1 MSHGFQIPGDLALS
15 ADGRYLLLWQGGE
28 EIAYRAN
35 VALQTFAG
43 AWVYDPSKGVKYL
56 YEIFEKPASAGLALL
71 RAEIWRVL
79 GETAGIVEVL
89 QVQID
94 FDSDTRTAT
103 IRWQAR
109 ADTDGVVSSEVT
121 IK

>member
-1 MSHGFQIPGDLALS
+1 MSCGFQIPGDLALS

-28 EIAYRAN
+28 EIAHRAN

-43 AWVYDPSKGVKYL
+43 AWVYDPNKGVKYL

-79 GETAGIVEVL
+79 GETAGVVEVL

-94 FDSDTRTAT
+94 FDPETRTAT

-109 ADTDGVVSSEVT
+109 AEAAGVVSSEVT

>member
-1 MSHGFQIPGDLALS
+1 
-15 ADGRYLLLWQGGE
+15 
-28 EIAYRAN
+28 
-35 VALQTFAG
+35 
-43 AWVYDPSKGVKYL
+43 VYDPSKGVKYL

-79 GETAGIVEVL
+79 GETAGIVEV
-89 QVQID
+89 VSVEID
-94 FDSDTRTAT
+94 FSAAERQAT

-109 ADTDGVVSSEVT
+109 AETGGVVSSEVM

>member
-1 MSHGFQIPGDLALS
+1 M
-15 ADGRYLLLWQGGE
+15 
-28 EIAYRAN
+28 
-35 VALQTFAG
+35 
-43 AWVYDPSKGVKYL
+43 YDPSKGVKYL

-79 GETAGIVEVL
+79 GETAGIVEVVE
-89 QVQID
+89 VQLD